1 MYSLSDHWFFISVVS
16 QFGNLRIEAYLQL
29 PAAYRSL
36 SRPSSAPDAKAFA
49 LCSCSLELPYW
60 FYSACSLELLSFFK
74 QISFAAKKHLSSFL
88 RSTFRW
94 NCNFTHFLG
103 KTKLISQFCPLK
115 SVRFLLILSKFL
127 LNIFIFLFDCQ
138 GSLCHTFMCGW
149 SVWMDSNH
157 RPHAYQA
164 CALTTWATDRYFCS
178 GYFVRPSF
186 SDFLSRWWRWW
197 DSNPWPPACRAG
209 ALPTEL
215 HPHIGFF

>member
-1 MYSLSDHWFFISVVS
+1 MYSLNDTLRCVS
-16 QFGNLRIEAYLQL
+16 TFGNLRIKAYLQL

-60 FYSACSLELLSFFK
+60 FFSACSLELLSFFK

-138 GSLCHTFMCGW
+138 GSISNIEQLLLCFPVAWRSFNLDLLHSIIGSAHCAAGRSGW
-149 SVWMDSNH
+149 TRTIDL
-157 RPHAYQA
+157 
-164 CALTTWATDRYFCS
+164 ALIR
-178 GYFVRPSF
+178 
-186 SDFLSRWWRWW
+186 
-197 DSNPWPPACRAG
+197 RA
-209 ALPTEL
+209 L
-215 HPHIGFF
+215 